1 MVVLRNAV
9 ALGEISVVSGTA
21 EWSSSRNP
29 VRKDPPFLGNLYDKD
44 PLYYVLLAVERS
56 SPPDKKPTTMPSA
69 PRAR

>member
-29 VRKDPPFLGNLYDKD
+29 VRKDPP
-44 PLYYVLLAVERS
+44 YYVLLAVERS
-56 SPPDKKPTTMPSA
+56 SPPDRKPTTMPSA